1 MENYEQLIR
10 QLVDAAMASAGK
22 TAADCGA
29 ETCADGSDISVGVS
43 NRHLHLSQQD
53 LNVLFGSGYE
63 LTAIKD
69 LGQPGQFACKETLT
83 VCGPKGAIEKVRVL
97 GPVRSRTQVEILA
110 GDGFRL
116 GVKAPVRQ
124 SGDLTGTPGVT
135 LVGPKGSVVLTE
147 GTIVAQRHIHMTP
160 AEAERYGVKDGDVV
174 SIDFDTERGG
184 VMRNVL
190 IRATDTSALECH
202 VDTEEANA
210 FGVSSKSHFRIIK

>member
-22 TAADCGA
+22 TAAGCGA

>member
-10 QLVDAAMASAGK
+10 QLVEAAMAGAGK
-22 TAADCGA
+22 TGTGCGT
-29 ETCADGSDISVGVS
+29 ETCADGSDIPVGVS
-43 NRHLHLSQQD
+43 NRHLHLSRQD

-97 GPVRSRTQVEILA
+97 GPVRSKTQVEILA
-110 GDGFRL
+110 GDGFKL

-147 GTIVAQRHIHMTP
+147 GTIVARRHIHMTP
-160 AEAERYGVKDGDVV
+160 AEAERYGVRDGDVV